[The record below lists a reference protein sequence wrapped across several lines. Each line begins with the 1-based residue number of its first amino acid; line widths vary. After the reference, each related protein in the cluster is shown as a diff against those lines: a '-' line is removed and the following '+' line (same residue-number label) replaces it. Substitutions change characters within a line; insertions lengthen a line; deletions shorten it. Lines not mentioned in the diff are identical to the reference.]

1 MSISAQQRKA
11 ANAAAAAAGVDAATA
26 GAADALSTTV
36 DDQSES
42 GDPDG
47 DIATVE
53 DRSESEDMND
63 AVGSS
68 LEPDAE
74 SAIAELTM
82 QLAAV
87 TTERDDYVDQLQRLR
102 AEFQNFRRRVEADR
116 QQRVSAGVG
125 RLVDSLLPVL
135 DGCDAAVAQGHDE
148 VAPVAQSLMVALGK
162 AGLERIEAVGV
173 PFDPN
178 EHEAVIVEN
187 SPPEANAAS
196 AETDVSGASQGVPE
210 PGRNDDA
217 TAHDDNGADGDPAHG
232 DPVQMVTEELR
243 SGYRFA
249 GRVLRAAMVKVRAG

>member
-11 ANAAAAAAGVDAATA
+11 ANAAAAAAGGDAATA
-26 GAADALSTTV
+26 GAADALSTPV

-47 DIATVE
+47 DIATVD
-53 DRSESEDMND
+53 DRPESEDMND

-82 QLAAV
+82 RLDAV
-87 TTERDDYVDQLQRLR
+87 TAERDDYVDQLQRQR
-102 AEFQNFRRRVEADR
+102 AEFQNFRRRAEADR
-116 QQRVSAGVG
+116 QQQVSAGVS
-125 RLVDSLLPVL
+125 RLADSLLPVL

-178 EHEAVIVEN
+178 EHEAVIVEH
-187 SPPEANAAS
+187 SPPEADAGSGAPN
-196 AETDVSGASQGVPE
+196 AETDGSAASQGATE
-210 PGRNDDA
+210 SGRSDNA
-217 TAHDDNGADGDPAHG
+217 TARDDSGTGGDT
-232 DPVQMVTEELR
+232 VQMVTEELR

>member
-26 GAADALSTTV
+26 DAADALSTTV

-47 DIATVE
+47 DIATVD
-53 DRSESEDMND
+53 DRPESEDMDD

-116 QQRVSAGVG
+116 QQQVSSGVG

-196 AETDVSGASQGVPE
+196 AAASAETDVSGASQGAPE
-210 PGRNDDA
+210 SGRNDDA
-217 TAHDDNGADGDPAHG
+217 TAHDDNGADGDPA
-232 DPVQMVTEELR
+232 QMVTEELR